1 MKTITIGRT
10 GTQKTPIDDKTVS
23 REHCKVT
30 DNGDGTFTVE
40 NLSQNGTKIDGR
52 DIIRA
57 TARLDSRIQL
67 GRSFSATLEEL
78 IGYAQKAN
86 ASQAAPK
93 TQQSQTTRQNEVKT
107 FSISHLRR
115 VWEDFN
121 QTNIEMADKQRK
133 INLTRAGFGIFSMCA
148 MLLIFFFGPVGYVLT
163 AIGVLGN
170 IYSFVGMRNAETA
183 EERQHRQ
190 DAFDEEWICPNPE
203 CGRTLLAK
211 NYRML
216 VRNHQFCPYCK
227 CKYVEK

>member
-1 MKTITIGRT
+1 MKTITIGRM

-86 ASQAAPK
+86 ASQAATK

-107 FSISHLRR
+107 FNISHLRM

-121 QTNIEMADKQRK
+121 QTNLEMADQQRK
-133 INLTRAGFGIFSMCA
+133 INLIRTGLGIFTMCA
-148 MLLIFFFGPVGYVLT
+148 MPSIFFFGPVGYVLT
-163 AIGVLGN
+163 GIGVLGN
-170 IYSFVGMRNAETA
+170 IYSFAGMRNAETA
-183 EERQHRQ
+183 EERQRRQ
-190 DAFDEEWICPNPE
+190 EEFSDSWVCPNPD
-203 CGRTLLAK
+203 CGKYLPKIRYKELIR
-211 NYRML
+211 NYTS
-216 VRNHQFCPYCK
+216 CPHCK